1 MLRSIPLQDLPASV
15 KSIHYFNENN
25 EIVEIP
31 VEARPVK
38 LLKTEAE
45 LREHRR
51 LYRKEY
57 MKRPHVQEKI
67 QKRLNDPEALKKRI
81 EYANREDVKKRK
93 QALATRTRA
102 VNRLLKQKNPELYS
116 ELVTVVESSS
126 DKVV

>member
-81 EYANREDVKKRK
+81 EYANRDDVKKRK

-126 DKVV
+126 EKVV